1 MEPFIEQTVVSQLT
15 THLREQIGKGELK
28 GTMPGIGQ
36 LVRELGGGTD
46 TVIAAIANLEREGII
61 VNQGAGRRRKIV
73 KTPSDERTTGLR
85 VQITCFMRKAL
96 PRTPVKGLERP
107 FSLFP
112 RQIIRPN
119 DMFEALQYRSLDRT
133 LFVQRSLPWIPS
145 HMPQCKLRPIGRPM
159 RIQKRLIPSDR
170 MRRSEN

>member
-85 VQITCFMRKAL
+85 VQIMLYEKSSASHPCE
-96 PRTPVKGLERP
+96 GLGK
-107 FSLFP
+107 
-112 RQIIRPN
+112 
-119 DMFEALQYRSLDRT
+119 T
-133 LFVQRSLPWIPS
+133 LLLIA
-145 HMPQCKLRPIGRPM
+145 RPIPPHVARHGHQ
-159 RIQKRLIPSDR
+159 RIGCPAPHKNAPSR
-170 MRRSEN
+170 VAG